1 MQVMNFLEDGSKI
14 TAFENK
20 NFDIIP
26 MGFAASTSDYSQRTP
41 TTKGDNIGVLISTS
55 TGNLNQPLQE
65 NISVSFTGIDLVTY
79 TGTLS
84 DGKTMTLKAQI
95 TNAENISGTGG
106 ELMAVESN
114 LNQKMRLVMFACP
127 TVPGWTDLGSTPI

>member
-1 MQVMNFLEDGSKI
+1 MNFLEDGSNI
-14 TAFENK
+14 TALK
-20 NFDIIP
+20 NPDFGIIP
-26 MGFAASTSDYSQRTP
+26 TGFAVSSSDYSQRTP
-41 TTKGDNIGVLISTS
+41 TTKGDSIGILLSTS

-84 DGKTMTLKAQI
+84 DGKSMTLKAQI
-95 TNAENISGTGG
+95 TNTENISGTGG

-114 LNQKMRLVMFACP
+114 MNQKMRLLMFACP
-127 TVPGWTDLGSTPI
+127 TVVGWTDLGSTSI